1 MSTRDA
7 NGAWPPTPTRDGF
20 LDDDPFT
27 LALRDDDP
35 PPAMTTARGVGARR
49 SQAAMPGYIGLV
61 SDEPLDL
68 APPMSDLRE
77 PVSAPP
83 AAPLQNPSPASPRAS
98 MPEMAV
104 STRTSAPPVAPA
116 VTAGLDGAL
125 EADQPVPRIRI
136 HAACDRRDVARVI
149 QAAAG
154 DRRLAKAQISIELGG
169 VEAALAR
176 LAAEPSPDL
185 LILDTE
191 LSAQDLLR
199 SLERLAEVVEAK
211 CKVMIVG
218 GTNDIALYR
227 KLMQMGVSEY
237 LVAPLEPV
245 PLIRSIGALYTD
257 PDKPFAGRVA
267 AFLGARGG
275 VGASS
280 LAHNVAWAISEQQG
294 VNVSLVDLDLPFG
307 TAALDFNED
316 PAQSITDALAAAD
329 RVDEMFLDRVVT
341 RPTQRLQLFSAPA
354 KLERAM
360 EMDPETVAVVLDK
373 IRRTGPHI
381 ILDLPHQWNSWMN
394 QTVAGADD
402 IVIVA
407 SPDLSSLRNARHLV
421 EFATKARQNDAP
433 PVVVLN
439 MVGMP
444 KRPEIALKDFAE
456 HVGAAVVAEIPFDP
470 ASFGAAMNSGQIMME
485 AAGPSKTAQAI
496 AALASRLTGREV
508 QAPKKSG
515 LFDKIGL
522 SRR

>member
-1 MSTRDA
+1 MAS
-7 NGAWPPTPTRDGF
+7 
-20 LDDDPFT
+20 
-27 LALRDDDP
+27 
-35 PPAMTTARGVGARR
+35 
-49 SQAAMPGYIGLV
+49 MPGYIGLV
-61 SDEPLDL
+61 SDEPMDL
-68 APPMSDLRE
+68 TP
-77 PVSAPP
+77 PP
-83 AAPLQNPSPASPRAS
+83 AANREPPRPAPRARA
-98 MPEMAV
+98 PELA
-104 STRTSAPPVAPA
+104 SAAIRGPAARETHPAPLSA
-116 VTAGLDGAL
+116 ATAGFEGGVR

-136 HAACDRRDVARVI
+136 HAACDRRDVARVV

-176 LAAEPSPDL
+176 LLAEPSPDL

-191 LSAQDLLR
+191 LRGSELLR
-199 SLERLAEVVEAK
+199 ALERLAEVVEPK
-211 CKVMIVG
+211 CKVMVVG
-218 GTNDIALYR
+218 ATNDIALYR
-227 KLMQMGVSEY
+227 RLMQMGVSEY
-237 LVAPLEPV
+237 LVAPLEVV
-245 PLIRSIGALYTD
+245 PLIRSIGGLYAD

-267 AFLGARGG
+267 AFVGARGG

-316 PAQSITDALAAAD
+316 PQQSIMDALAAAD
-329 RVDEMFLDRVVT
+329 KVDEMFLDRVVT
-341 RPTQRLQLFSAPA
+341 RPTERLQLFSAPA
-354 KLERAM
+354 KLERAL
-360 EMDPETVAVVLDK
+360 EMDPDSVGVVLDK

-381 ILDLPHQWNSWMN
+381 ILDLPHLWNGWMN
-394 QTVAGADD
+394 QTLASADD

-433 PVVVLN
+433 PVVALN
-439 MVGMP
+439 MVGVP

-470 ASFGAAMNSGQIMME
+470 AAFGAAMNSGQILME

-496 AALASRLTGREV
+496 AGLASRLTGRET
-508 QAPKKSG
+508 QAPKKTG
-515 LFDKIGL
+515 LLDKFGL